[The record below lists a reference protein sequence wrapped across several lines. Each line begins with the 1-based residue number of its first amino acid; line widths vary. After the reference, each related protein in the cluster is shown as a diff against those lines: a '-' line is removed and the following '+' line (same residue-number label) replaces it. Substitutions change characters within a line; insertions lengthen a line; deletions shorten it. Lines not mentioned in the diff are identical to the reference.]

1 MVTLKDHV
9 SFTDLK
15 LASPEDIRLLAR
27 NEAEIQR
34 TEMADHVLSSLRLM
48 GGATAGFQV
57 DRLQHSLQT
66 ATLAYQDNPGDEDM
80 IICSLLHDIGELMAP
95 VDHPSFAASIVRPY
109 VSEEN
114 TWMVLMHGVFQGYYY
129 WQHLGRD
136 HTQRETYRG
145 HPAFERTVL
154 FCERY
159 DAPAFDP
166 TAHTMPLEAFEPM
179 VRRIFARPATFR
191 APAG

>member
-1 MVTLKDHV
+1 MATIRDHV
-9 SFTDLK
+9 RFTDLK
-15 LASPEDIRLLAR
+15 DASPEDIRMLAR

-34 TEMADHVLSSLRLM
+34 TEMADHVLAQLRLM
-48 GGATAGFQV
+48 DGANAGFQV

-66 ATLAYQDNPGDEDM
+66 ATRAWRADPADEEM
-80 IICSLLHDIGELMAP
+80 ILCALLHDIGELMAP
-95 VDHPSFAASIVRPY
+95 VDHPSFAAAIVRPY

-136 HTQRETYRG
+136 NTQREAYRG
-145 HPAFERTVL
+145 HPAFERTAL

-166 TAHTMPLEAFEPM
+166 AYDTMPLEAFEPI
-179 VRRIFARPATFR
+179 VRRLLARPATFR
-191 APAG
+191 PPQG

>member
-1 MVTLKDHV
+1 MVTIRDHV
-9 SFTDLK
+9 RFTDLK
-15 LASPEDIRLLAR
+15 EASPEDIRMLAR
-27 NEAEIQR
+27 NESEIQR
-34 TEMADHVLSSLRLM
+34 TEMADVVLGHLRLM
-48 GGATAGFQV
+48 DGANAGFQV

-66 ATLAYQDNPGDEDM
+66 ATRAFRDDPTDEEL
-80 IICSLLHDIGELMAP
+80 IVCSLLHDIGELMAP

-136 HTQRETYRG
+136 NTLREMHRG
-145 HPAFERTVL
+145 HPAFEHTVK

-166 TAHTMPLEAFEPM
+166 AYETMPMEAFEPM
-179 VRRIFARPATFR
+179 VRRIFAQPATFR
-191 APAG
+191 PPKG

>member
-1 MVTLKDHV
+1 MVTIRDHV
-9 SFTDLK
+9 RFTDLK
-15 LASPEDIRLLAR
+15 EASADDVRMLAR

-34 TEMADHVLSSLRLM
+34 TEMADVVLAHLRSM
-48 GGATAGFQV
+48 AGANAGFQV

-66 ATLAYQDNPGDEDM
+66 ATRAYRDDPSDAEM
-80 IICSLLHDIGELMAP
+80 IVCALLHDIGELMAP
-95 VDHPSFAASIVRPY
+95 VDHPAFAAAILRPY
-109 VSEEN
+109 VAEEN
-114 TWMVLMHGVFQGYYY
+114 AWMVLMHGVFQGYYY

-136 HTQRETYRG
+136 NTQREAYRG

-166 TAHTMPLEAFEPM
+166 AYDTLPLDAFEPM
-179 VRRIFARPATFR
+179 VRRILARPATFR
-191 APAG
+191 APQG

>member
-1 MVTLKDHV
+1 MVTIRDHV
-9 SFTDLK
+9 RFTDLK
-15 LASPEDIRLLAR
+15 HAAPEDIRMLAR

-34 TEMADHVLSSLRLM
+34 TELADHVLAQLRLM
-48 GGATAGFQV
+48 DGANAGFQV

-66 ATLAYQDNPGDEDM
+66 ATRARRADPADEEM
-80 IICSLLHDIGELMAP
+80 ILCALLHDIGELVAP
-95 VDHPSFAASIVRPY
+95 VDHPSFAAAIVRPY

-136 HTQRETYRG
+136 NTLREMYRG
-145 HPAFERTVL
+145 HPAFERTAL

-166 TAHTMPLEAFEPM
+166 AYDTMPLEAFEPI

-191 APAG
+191 APQG

>member
-1 MVTLKDHV
+1 MVTVRDHV
-9 SFTDLK
+9 RFTDLK
-15 LASPEDIRLLAR
+15 DAAPEDIRMLAR
-27 NEAEIQR
+27 AEAEIQR
-34 TEMADHVLSSLRLM
+34 TEMADQVLAHLRM
-48 GGATAGFQV
+48 MAGASAGFQV

-66 ATLAYQDNPGDEDM
+66 ATRAYRADPSDEEM
-80 IICSLLHDIGELMAP
+80 ILCALLHDIGELMAP
-95 VDHPSFAASIVRPY
+95 VDHPSFAAAIVRPY
-109 VSEEN
+109 VSAEN
-114 TWMVLMHGVFQGYYY
+114 SWMVLMHSVFQGYYY

-136 HTQRETYRG
+136 NTQREAYRG

-166 TAHTMPLEAFEPM
+166 AYDTMPLEAFEPI
-179 VRRIFARPATFR
+179 VRRIFARPGAFH